1 MYKIKVQADNELKK
15 FVISGK
21 GVDDKF
27 ISIAA
32 AAIIDSLY
40 RNGCPE

>member
-21 GVDDKF
+21 VLMINLF
-27 ISIAA
+27 P
-32 AAIIDSLY
+32 L
-40 RNGCPE
+40 RQQ